1 MKPIVGIAGYFLT
14 KHENHLLDYD
24 MNVVPTTVTD
34 VFRRAGTVPFILPLS
49 NPMDAEIYID
59 QIDALVLAG
68 GADVNSLLYNE
79 EPKPKIGKIEPE
91 RDVFEIAL
99 IKEAWK
105 QKKPIF
111 GICRG
116 MQVLN
121 VAFEGSLYQ
130 DLSYYPDLE
139 VNHRQQT
146 TWGAPSHTIDIAE
159 DSWLGE
165 SSGSELLI
173 NSYHHQAVKKLADVF
188 YPVAWS
194 RDGLIE
200 AFESK
205 DSSQRVMAVQWHPEV
220 LVDVIPESQNV
231 IDKFVEL
238 VHANMME
245 KAGEIIDEF

>member
-1 MKPIVGIAGYFLT
+1 MKPIVGISGYHLT
-14 KHENHLLDYD
+14 RLENHLLNTD
-24 MNVVPTTVTD
+24 MNIVPKSVTD
-34 VFRRAGTVPFILPLS
+34 FFKRAGTIPFILPLS
-49 NPMDAEIYID
+49 NPNDAVVYVN
-59 QIDALVLAG
+59 QVDALVLAG

-99 IKEAWK
+99 IKEAWR

-121 VAFEGSLYQ
+121 VAFDGTLYQ
-130 DLSYYPDLE
+130 DLSYYSGLE

-146 TWGAPSHTIDIAE
+146 TWGAPSHTIDILE
-159 DSWLGE
+159 DSWLAE
-165 SSGSELLI
+165 SSGTKLLI
-173 NSYHHQAVKKLADVF
+173 NSYHHQAVKDLADVF

-205 DSSQRVMAVQWHPEV
+205 DSAQKVMAVQWHPEV

-231 IDKFVEL
+231 VDKFVEL
-238 VHANMME
+238 ILSG
-245 KAGEIIDEF
+245 K